1 MTPRRSSSA
10 ITIDGHS
17 LTLETLEHV
26 ARADR
31 VPAIRLSVNA
41 RRAMQRSHDLVNR
54 VIAEERTVYG
64 INTGFGHLA
73 DVRIDA
79 NALEALQQNLIV
91 SHAAGIGPA
100 CTRDQVRAMVLLR
113 LNCLACG
120 YSGARVEVAER
131 LADLLIHDICP
142 VVPCR
147 GSVGAS
153 GDLAPMAHIAL
164 TLIGEGNVH
173 HRGRRT
179 SARRA
184 LAAHTLKP
192 LVLQP
197 KEGLALING
206 VQASTAILALA
217 LTDMKRLIEAQ
228 DAVCALTALALGAR
242 RDAFDVRIAEA
253 RPHPGQVLSTKRLNG
268 WLDGS
273 DQPDPATLRVQDPY
287 SVRCA
292 PQVHGPCREVIDS
305 SCEVC
310 EREMNAA
317 TDNPLLFPAE
327 GDVISG
333 GNFHGAIIG
342 QTADRCTAAITDTAS
357 ISERRVSLLM
367 DPCVSGASRFLTP
380 LGGEGVNSGMMMW
393 QVTAAALVS
402 EMKTLSHPASIDS
415 IPTSLYQEDHVSM
428 SMWAARKL
436 AECVGLWRSVL
447 AIEAV
452 AAWRAL
458 LIKRQVPVHG
468 RLKRIAEDIAG
479 HHGRRLEDAILG
491 EVIAKVGDELDAIIG
506 YIPAGR

>member
-1 MTPRRSSSA
+1 MAPRRSSSA

-17 LTLETLEHV
+17 LTLENLEHV
-26 ARADR
+26 ARADNAP
-31 VPAIRLSVNA
+31 VIRLSANA
-41 RRAMQRSHDLVNR
+41 KRAMQRSRDLVTR
-54 VIAEERTVYG
+54 VIAEQRTVYG

-79 NALEALQQNLIV
+79 GALETLQRNLIM
-91 SHAAGIGPA
+91 SHAAGIGPECA
-100 CTRDQVRAMVLLR
+100 RDQVRAMMLLR

-120 YSGARVEVAER
+120 HSGARVEIAER

-164 TLIGEGNVH
+164 TLIGEGKVH
-173 HRGRRT
+173 HRGRLT
-179 SARRA
+179 SAQRA
-184 LAAHTLKP
+184 LAAHKLKP

-228 DAVCALTALALGAR
+228 DAVCALTVVALGAR
-242 RDAFDVRIAEA
+242 RDAFDQRIADA
-253 RPHPGQVLSTKRLNG
+253 RPHPGQVLSTKRLNY
-268 WLDGS
+268 WLTGCAE
-273 DQPDPATLRVQDPY
+273 PDPSRLRVQDPY

-292 PQVHGPCREVIDS
+292 PQVHGPCRETIAS
-305 SCEVC
+305 GCEVC

-333 GNFHGAIIG
+333 GNFHGAVIG
-342 QTADRCTAAITDTAS
+342 QTADRCTAAIADAAS
-357 ISERRVSLLM
+357 IAERRVSLLM
-367 DPCVSGASRFLTP
+367 DPCVSGASRFLAP
-380 LGGEGVNSGMMMW
+380 LGGEGVNSGLMMW

-402 EMKTLSHPASIDS
+402 EMKTLSHPASVDS
-415 IPTSLYQEDHVSM
+415 IPTSLNQEDHVSM
-428 SMWAARKL
+428 SMWAARKM
-436 AECVGLWRSVL
+436 ADCVALWRNVL

-452 AAWRAL
+452 AAWRTL
-458 LIKRQVPVHG
+458 LIKKQVPVHG
-468 RLKRIAEDIAG
+468 QLKRIAELVSE
-479 HHGRRLEDAILG
+479 HHGRRLDDAILG
-491 EVIAKVGDELDAIIG
+491 KVIAKVGDELDTIIR
-506 YIPAGR
+506 YIPTSR